1 MLKIYG
7 ASDDLVEI
15 EGPGGDEVDC
25 YDSSVLITIGWPEA
39 QAGKD
44 AKGLVVRMRYGSPGF
59 GGTWSAEV
67 GQIDEDFP
75 IPWPVRIEVAERPYS
90 ALVIV
95 DCPDD
100 TPVSWKVEE
109 K

>member
-15 EGPGGDEVDC
+15 EGPGGDEVGC
-25 YDSSVLITIGWPEA
+25 YDSGVLITIGWTEA

-59 GGTWSAEV
+59 GSTWSAEV
-67 GQIDEDFP
+67 GQIDEDIL
-75 IPWPVRIEVAERPYS
+75 IPWNVTVRVAERPYS

-100 TPVSWKVEE
+100 TPVTWVVEE